1 MGVGRT
7 SKKVR
12 TFRPTSLIAQEMLP
26 SKQQKS
32 KRANRAAPLWR
43 LPQANCQ
50 RLAGT
55 RYDCPPSPN
64 NSCWFVATRNAR

>member
-32 KRANRAAPLWR
+32 KRAKSGGSVMATT
-43 LPQANCQ
+43 
-50 RLAGT
+50 AGQLST
-55 RYDCPPSPN
+55 FGRD
-64 NSCWFVATRNAR
+64 AL